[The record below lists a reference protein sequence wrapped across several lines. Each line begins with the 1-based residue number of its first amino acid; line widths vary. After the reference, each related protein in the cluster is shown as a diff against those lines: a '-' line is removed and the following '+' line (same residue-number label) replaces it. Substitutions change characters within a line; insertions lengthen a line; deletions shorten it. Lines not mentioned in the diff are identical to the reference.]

1 MNDTTRNLLIA
12 VAIFVLLMLG
22 LFTLGGGMMGGRM
35 VAPEGIGDRGWMW
48 GLGMGLG
55 GLMMLLFWGVVIVG
69 IVLLVRQVGRAD
81 SESPREK
88 PVDVLKHRYASGE
101 ITREQFE
108 QMKQDLEE

>member
-12 VAIFVLLMLG
+12 VGIFVLLMLG
-22 LFTLGGGMMGGRM
+22 LLTLGGGMMGGHM

-55 GLMMLLFWGVVIVG
+55 GLMMLLFWGVVIIG
-69 IVLLVRQVGRAD
+69 IVLLVRQVGRTG
-81 SESPREK
+81 SESPREA
-88 PVDVLKHRYASGE
+88 PIEVLKRRYASGE

-108 QMKQDLEE
+108 QTKQDLEK